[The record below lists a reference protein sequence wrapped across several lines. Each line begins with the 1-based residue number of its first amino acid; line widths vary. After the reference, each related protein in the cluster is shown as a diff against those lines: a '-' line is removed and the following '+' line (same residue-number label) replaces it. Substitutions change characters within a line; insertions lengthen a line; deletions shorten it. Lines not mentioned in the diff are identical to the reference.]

1 MTSLATIYLT
11 IIPRAPMGS
20 ESKPREAVRARGIT
34 VLDKT
39 KQLIKNIET
48 KQL

>member
-11 IIPRAPMGS
+11 IIPRARMGY
-20 ESKPREAVRARGIT
+20 ESKPHEAVRARGIT
-34 VLDKT
+34 VLVKT
-39 KQLIKNIET
+39 KQVVKKIET